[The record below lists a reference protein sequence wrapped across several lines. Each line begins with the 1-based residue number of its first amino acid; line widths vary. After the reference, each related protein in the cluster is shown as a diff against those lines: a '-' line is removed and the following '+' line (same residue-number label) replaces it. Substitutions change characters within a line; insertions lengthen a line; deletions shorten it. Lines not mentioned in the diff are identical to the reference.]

1 MIFKHSVPIFYSED
15 INRSIDYYSQV
26 LCFEHHWKYDDPP
39 TFGGVS
45 KDGVEIFFC
54 KEAQG
59 HPGTWMSIFVDNVD
73 EYYENIKSK
82 GAVIRSAPQ
91 DMEWGVREMLVQD
104 PDKHMLRFGHGIS
117 HHRQKSS
124 DLPDGIL
131 IIDRAPTVQD
141 YKRLVAVVNWKVK
154 EEPLT

>member
-15 INRSIDYYSQV
+15 VNRSIDYYSQV

-45 KDGVEIFFC
+45 KDLVEIFFC

-73 EYYENIKSK
+73 EYYETIKSK
-82 GAVIRSAPQ
+82 GY
-91 DMEWGVREMLVQD
+91 
-104 PDKHMLRFGHGIS
+104 RF
-117 HHRQKSS
+117 
-124 DLPDGIL
+124 
-131 IIDRAPTVQD
+131 
-141 YKRLVAVVNWKVK
+141 
-154 EEPLT
+154 